1 MVTRTD
7 GDPRLVSLLSTPVP
21 RVSVSKTSV
30 FRCKTSPCVPAPR
43 PHVVTH
49 VRVVPVDTGTFL
61 NLHTEVFSACQAAPH
76 TTPHT
81 HHTTPHTP
89 HNTTHTHTHTHTTHT
104 TQHHNTQHHTE
115 TETERHRDR
124 DRERQRK
131 KTETERDRER
141 QDEKE
146 ERMSKTREET
156 G

>member
-89 HNTTHTHTHTHTTHT
+89 HNTTQHNTQHNTH